1 MKTKIYGE
9 VEPIVEL
16 LSFAYPT
23 TEIFKDDKGFIVL
36 DWLNWWK
43 ILSLLRIYS
52 DEFKE
57 ISFDDIDGKS
67 LPTKDSFFKKDLMGE
82 WNNEDFDKLEKE
94 LK

>member
-23 TEIFKDDKGFIVL
+23 TEIFKD
-36 DWLNWWK
+36 
-43 ILSLLRIYS
+43 
-52 DEFKE
+52 
-57 ISFDDIDGKS
+57 
-67 LPTKDSFFKKDLMGE
+67 SFFKKDLMGE